1 MLMMNEKY
9 DSDPGEPG
17 GAHCDDN
24 DHQRVKMII
33 FLKKIQILTQV
44 SLVVLLG
51 CIGLCILQR
60 LARAEEKSSTRDCY
74 RW

>member
-1 MLMMNEKY
+1 MMNKND

-17 GAHCDDN
+17 GAQCDDN
-24 DHQRVKMII
+24 DHQRVIMII

>member
-1 MLMMNEKY
+1 MNKN
-9 DSDPGEPG
+9 DDCDPGEFG
-17 GAHCDDN
+17 GDHCDDN
-24 DHQRVKMII
+24 DHQRVIMII